1 MTEYSIGKKKS
12 AIFFSIQPLFYPVYQ
27 SVKILDYDVFEGIIK
42 EIQELL
48 NSYEISYEKKEKDA
62 VIISKGFSIINIEK
76 FNAIKDLIKNS
87 NENTK
92 KNKENFMYFLEQ
104 VKIRNNKSYNDF
116 FNDKN
121 YFNYFQK
128 IESSKIMQNDK
139 RLNIP
144 LIYRKK

>member
-1 MTEYSIGKKKS
+1 
-12 AIFFSIQPLFYPVYQ
+12 
-27 SVKILDYDVFEGIIK
+27 
-42 EIQELL
+42 
-48 NSYEISYEKKEKDA
+48 
-62 VIISKGFSIINIEK
+62 
-76 FNAIKDLIKNS
+76 
-87 NENTK
+87 
-92 KNKENFMYFLEQ
+92 MYFLEQ

-128 IESSKIMQNDK
+128 IESSKIIQNDK